1 MYKVTKR
8 FYDLKA
14 NHGYSVGDLFPHN
27 GIYVDDDR
35 IAELASDRN
44 RMGVPLIE
52 EIQEKP
58 KRTKKK
64 KNEK

>member
-1 MYKVTKR
+1 MHRVIKAFT
-8 FYDLKA
+8 DLKH
-14 NHGYSVGDLFPHN
+14 NHAYAVGDLFPHN
-27 GIYVDDDR
+27 GIYVDADR
-35 IAELASDRN
+35 IAELGSDRN

-58 KRTKKK
+58 KRTKNK